1 MKISILLVVLSFIN
15 LLYSLFFELNRKL
28 RYSQQQIKDIK
39 ERYSK
44 LLTEEEIADIFHE
57 GDNCKKRNC
66 FIFARKQRRYSV
78 CMWVVCILLMS
89 AFLCWIGLDRDLK
102 KTETNEHNIEYV
114 DSVKRVSP
122 IIDKAQVKTT
132 CDTLKTDTNSLNN
145 ERFKK
150 SPNSVCNQ

>member
-1 MKISILLVVLSFIN
+1 MKISILLVVLSFVN

-28 RYSQQQIKDIK
+28 PYSQQQIKDIK

-66 FIFARKQRRYSV
+66 FIFARKQRCYSV
-78 CMWVVCILLMS
+78 CMWGACILLMS
-89 AFLCWIGLDRDLK
+89 AFLYWIGLDQDFK
-102 KTETNEHNIEYV
+102 KVEKNEHNIEYV

-122 IIDKAQVKTT
+122 IIDNAPVNNTT
-132 CDTLKTDTNSLNN
+132 CDTLKIDTNSL
-145 ERFKK
+145 KK
-150 SPNSVCNQ
+150 